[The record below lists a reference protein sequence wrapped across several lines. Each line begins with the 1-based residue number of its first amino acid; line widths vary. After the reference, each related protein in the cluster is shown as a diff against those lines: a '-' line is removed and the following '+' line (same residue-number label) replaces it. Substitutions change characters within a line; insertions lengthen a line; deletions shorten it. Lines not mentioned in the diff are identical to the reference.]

1 MSTPRKP
8 DAERLRQL
16 SALLETALT
25 LPPAAQAQWLRDLPP
40 AQAAFAPKLAAMLRR
55 ATVETDEFMRE
66 PVSITAGEILAQD
79 DAADQP
85 GDEVGPWRLI
95 RELGAGGM
103 ATVWLAERSD
113 GSLRRQVALKLPRQS
128 WSFELKQRMARERDI
143 LATLEHPRIAR
154 LYDAGVTG
162 ASRPWLAMEFVD
174 GSPIT
179 VYAKT
184 ANLDTRARLALFLP
198 VLQAVQHAHA
208 QLVIHRDIKPANVLV
223 DREGRVKLLDFGI
236 AKLMEISGHTSESDL
251 TLFNGRALTPQYASP
266 EQVAG
271 KTLGTASDVYA
282 LGVLL
287 YELLTGGLPYA
298 LKRGG
303 AAALEEAI
311 LAAQIR
317 RPSQAVRDAA
327 TAAALRGDVDTIVM
341 KALQTVPDQR
351 YASAEAFAQDIDRH
365 LKHLPIFA
373 RPSSLGYRLRK
384 LWARQKLLLSAGAVA
399 SVLALAGVGAVVW
412 QAHQTRQ
419 QAERAEA
426 VQALLLDIFRTNSA
440 RQGDPQRA
448 RAATA
453 RELLDIGAQ
462 RLQGSLGDQP
472 RTRLALLGVMRSL
485 YVELG
490 LEQRA
495 ATFAREAV
503 AITRAEFGN
512 DSLQHLRSLVN
523 LLDCL
528 QHTSDAAE
536 RGAAVQAGIE
546 LLARLPDRPSP
557 ERIEMLDM
565 LSNFFLSTDLPRANA
580 LAAQAVVHARKL
592 GDAELLAK
600 ALEGAGSTASV
611 SDNHAGAVQF
621 LGEAVALRRR
631 GGALSFD
638 LVRALVQL
646 GQSQVEMLQL
656 PAGEASLRAGVEEST
671 RVNGSAHLD
680 TRQAKFRLASGLNAL
695 GRYQDALTVLQPL
708 IAELKAADPP
718 DNFTLPLAGSVMG
731 QTLLNLGRL
740 DDAEAALRQSI
751 EVRDRERPNTLV
763 AANFRE
769 DLVYVLLAR
778 SRLAEAEAVLADAER
793 IRRANGVVP
802 GQRTWR
808 RHAFAAL
815 AAARARGDHA
825 AARANL
831 EQVMLGL
838 QPGLLGSRQGLT
850 AAINLIRVALDEGRL
865 DDAQKTLQQLHDR
878 LRTTTLAGQL
888 PVVEAQHLALCARL
902 AQLAGNTAAAQSLL
916 ARAERAYN
924 ALGLAAA
931 APLQQELN
939 AVRVMPDRSGASAS
953 AVPGGAAAAA
963 VKLCPTS

>member
-1 MSTPRKP
+1 MSIPSEP
-8 DAERLRQL
+8 DAGRLRQL
-16 SALLETALT
+16 NALLETALT
-25 LPPAAQAQWLRDLPP
+25 LSREAQAQWLRDLPP
-40 AQAAFAPKLAAMLRR
+40 EHRALAPKLAAMLGR
-55 ATVETDEFMRE
+55 AAVETDDFMRA
-66 PVSITAGEILAQD
+66 PVTITADQILSQD

-154 LYDAGVTG
+154 LYDAGVTS
-162 ASRPWLAMEFVD
+162 AARPWLAMEFVD
-174 GSPIT
+174 GLPIT
-179 VYAKT
+179 AHAKT
-184 ANLDTRARLALFLP
+184 AGLSTRARLALFLP

-208 QLVIHRDIKPANVLV
+208 QLVIHRDIKPANVMV

-236 AKLMEISGHTSESDL
+236 AKLMEISGRTSESDL

-287 YELLTGGLPYA
+287 YELLTGELPYA
-298 LKRGG
+298 LKRGTT
-303 AAALEEAI
+303 AALEEAI
-311 LAAQIR
+311 LAAQVR
-317 RPSQAVRDAA
+317 RPSQAVSDAA

-341 KALQTVPDQR
+341 KALQTVPEQR

-373 RPSSLGYRLRK
+373 RPNSLGYRLRK

-399 SVLALAGVGAVVW
+399 SVLALVGVGAVAW
-412 QAHQTRQ
+412 QAHKTRQ

-462 RLQGSLGDQP
+462 RLQGTLGDQP
-472 RTRLALLGVMRSL
+472 QTRLALLGVMRSL
-485 YVELG
+485 YLELG

-495 ATFAREAV
+495 ATFARDAV
-503 AITRAEFGN
+503 AITRSEFGN
-512 DSLQHLRSLVN
+512 DSLQHLRSLVD

-536 RGAAVQAGIE
+536 RAAAVQAGIE
-546 LLARLPDRPSP
+546 LLARLPDRPSR
-557 ERIEMLDM
+557 ERIDMLDM

-580 LAAQAVVHARKL
+580 LAAQAIVQARKL

-631 GGALSFD
+631 GGAPSFD

-680 TRQAKFRLASGLNAL
+680 TRQAKFRLGSGLNSL
-695 GRYQDALTVLQPL
+695 GRYQDALNVLQPL
-708 IAELKAADPP
+708 VTELNAADPP

-740 DDAEAALRQSI
+740 HEAEAVLRHSI
-751 EVRDRERPNTLV
+751 EVRDLERPNTLV

-769 DLVYVLLAR
+769 DLVYVLLAQG
-778 SRLAEAEAVLADAER
+778 RLGEAEAMLADAER

-815 AAARARGDHA
+815 AMARARGDRA
-825 AARANL
+825 AARASL

-838 QPGLLGSRQGLT
+838 QPGRLETRQALT
-850 AAINLIRVALDEGRL
+850 ASIYLIRVALDDSRL
-865 DDAQKTLQQLHDR
+865 DDANQTLEQLQGR
-878 LRTTTLAGQL
+878 LHTGALAGQL
-888 PVVEAQHLALCARL
+888 PIVEGQHLALCARL
-902 AQLAGNTAAAQSLL
+902 AQLGGNTTVAQSLL
-916 ARAERAYN
+916 ARAERAYS

-939 AVRVMPDRSGASAS
+939 AVRVMLDRAEASAAAS
-953 AVPGGAAAAA
+953 GAAASPT
-963 VKLCPTS
+963 KLCTTN

>member
-1 MSTPRKP
+1 MSIPSEP
-8 DAERLRQL
+8 DADRLRQL
-16 SALLETALT
+16 NALLETALT
-25 LPPAAQAQWLRDLPP
+25 LPREAQAQWLRDLPP
-40 AQAAFAPKLAAMLRR
+40 EHSALAPKLAAMLGR
-55 ATVETDEFMRE
+55 AAVETDDFMRE
-66 PVSITAGEILAQD
+66 PVSITADEILSD
-79 DAADQP
+79 DDEADQA

-95 RELGAGGM
+95 RELGVGGM

-154 LYDAGVTG
+154 LYDAGVTS

-174 GSPIT
+174 GVPIT
-179 VYAKT
+179 SYANT
-184 ANLDTRARLALFLP
+184 AGLSTRARLALFLP

-287 YELLTGGLPYA
+287 YELLTGELPYA
-298 LKRGG
+298 LKRGS

-311 LAAQIR
+311 LSAQIR

-341 KALQTVPDQR
+341 KALQTAPEQR

-365 LKHLPIFA
+365 LRHLPIFA
-373 RPSSLGYRLRK
+373 RPNSLGYRLRK
-384 LWARQKLLLSAGAVA
+384 LWARQKLLLSAGAVV

-426 VQALLLDIFRTNSA
+426 VQALLLDIFKTNSA
-440 RQGDPQRA
+440 RQSDPQRA

-462 RLQGSLGDQP
+462 RLQGTLGDQP

-490 LEQRA
+490 LEPRA

-503 AITRAEFGN
+503 AITRSEFGN
-512 DSLQHLRSLVN
+512 DSLQHLRSLVD

-536 RGAAVQAGIE
+536 RAAAVQAGVD
-546 LLARLPDRPSP
+546 LLARLPDRPSR

-580 LAAQAVVHARKL
+580 LAAQAIVHARKL

-600 ALEGAGSTASV
+600 ALEGAGSTAAV
-611 SDNHAGAVQF
+611 SDNHADAAKF
-621 LGEAVALRRR
+621 LGEAVALRQR
-631 GGALSFD
+631 GGAAPFD

-656 PAGEASLRAGVEEST
+656 SAGEASLRAGVEEST

-680 TRQAKFRLASGLNAL
+680 TRQAKFRLGSSLNSL

-708 IAELKAADPP
+708 YAELNAADPP
-718 DNFTLPLAGSVMG
+718 DNFTLPLAGSVMS

-740 DDAEAALRQSI
+740 DEAEAVLRHSI
-751 EVRDRERPNTLV
+751 EVRDLERPNTLV

-778 SRLAEAEAVLADAER
+778 SRLGEAEATLADAER

-815 AAARARGDHA
+815 AMARARGDRA
-825 AARANL
+825 AARASL

-838 QPGLLGSRQGLT
+838 QPGRMETRQELT
-850 AAINLIRVALDEGRL
+850 ASINLIRVALDEGRL
-865 DDAQKTLQQLHDR
+865 DDAHKTLEQLHGR
-878 LRTTTLAGQL
+878 LRTGALGQRL
-888 PVVEAQHLALCARL
+888 PIVEGQHLVLCARL
-902 AQLAGNTAAAQSLL
+902 AQLAGESPVAQSLL
-916 ARAERAYN
+916 GKAERAYN
-924 ALGLAAA
+924 AQALAPA

-939 AVRVMPDRSGASAS
+939 AVRAMPGPAT
-953 AVPGGAAAAA
+953 AAAGAGTM
-963 VKLCPTS
+963 KRCSTS